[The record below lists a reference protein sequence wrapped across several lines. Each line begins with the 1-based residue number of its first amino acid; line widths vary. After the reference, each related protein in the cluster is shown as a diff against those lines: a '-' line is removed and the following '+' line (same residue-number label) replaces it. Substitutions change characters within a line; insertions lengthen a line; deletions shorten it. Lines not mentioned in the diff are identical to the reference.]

1 MFVFG
6 KQYATNIG
14 EICHN
19 DLHQNVAYL
28 IILGT
33 TDDVTVV
40 DKSGAHHTAPAI
52 LVKPMAEHS
61 VAQSPNI
68 ACHIFLAPYS
78 SFAARL
84 RFAETLRKND
94 DESGIVELSTDAL
107 PFHSQM
113 SGPEICGVL
122 DDLVG
127 GIDTNIDP
135 RLCAMLAD
143 LDKAPFKSTLADIA
157 VDYDLSPSRLRVLAK
172 EQIGVPLSNLLLW
185 RKLVMALEVLA
196 SGSILSEAA
205 QAGGFSDQA
214 HFSRTTRKMFGITP
228 FSSTFTFN

>member
-14 EICHN
+14 EVCYN

-28 IILGT
+28 IILGK

-40 DKSGAHHTAPAI
+40 DKSGATHTAPAI
-52 LVKPMAEHS
+52 LIKPMVEHF
-61 VAQSPNI
+61 VVQSSNVG
-68 ACHIFLAPYS
+68 CHIFLAPYS
-78 SFAARL
+78 SFAL
-84 RFAETLRKND
+84 SLRKNLNNN
-94 DESGIVELSTDAL
+94 EIVELEAGVL

-113 SGPEICGVL
+113 TGSEICGIL

-127 GIDTNIDP
+127 GIDPNIDP
-135 RLCAMLAD
+135 RLSAMLAD

-157 VDYDLSPSRLRVLAK
+157 VDYDLSTSRLRTLAK
-172 EQIGVPLSNLLLW
+172 EQIGVSLSNLLLW
-185 RKLVMALEVLA
+185 RKLIKALEVLA

-228 FSSTFTFN
+228 FSSTSTLN

>member
-40 DKSGAHHTAPAI
+40 DRSGAHHTAPAI
-52 LVKPMAEHS
+52 LVKPMAEHL
-61 VAQSPNI
+61 VAQSSNI
-68 ACHIFLAPYS
+68 ARHIFLAPYS
-78 SFAARL
+78 SLAVK
-84 RFAETLRKND
+84 LRKSVN
-94 DESGIVELSTDAL
+94 ESENEIVELPQDTL
-107 PFHSQM
+107 PFDSKM
-113 SGPEICGVL
+113 AGPEIYKVL
-122 DDLVG
+122 DELVG
-127 GIDTNIDP
+127 GIDPNLDP
-135 RLCAMLAD
+135 RLSAMLLE
-143 LDKAPFKSTLADIA
+143 LDKAPFKSTLAEIA

-172 EQIGVPLSNLLLW
+172 EQIGVSLSNLLLW
-185 RKLVMALEVLA
+185 RKLVKAFEVLA

-228 FSSTFTFN
+228 YTSTSTLS

>member
-40 DKSGAHHTAPAI
+40 DKSGARHTAPAI
-52 LVKPMAEHS
+52 LVKPMAEHF
-61 VAQSPNI
+61 VVQSSNV

-78 SFAARL
+78 SLAARL
-84 RFAETLRKND
+84 RKSTND
-94 DESGIVELSTDAL
+94 NEIEELSKDAF
-107 PFHSQM
+107 PFHSKM
-113 SGPEICGVL
+113 TGPEICKVL
-122 DDLVG
+122 DELVG
-127 GIDTNIDP
+127 GIDPDIDP
-135 RLCAMLAD
+135 RLSAMLAD

-172 EQIGVPLSNLLLW
+172 EQIGVSLSNLLLW
-185 RKLVMALEVLA
+185 RKLVKALEVLA

-228 FSSTFTFN
+228 HSSTSTLI

>member
-14 EICHN
+14 EVSHN

-28 IILGT
+28 IILGM

-40 DKSGAHHTAPAI
+40 DKSGAHHTARAI
-52 LVKPMAEHS
+52 LVKPMVEHS
-61 VAQSPNI
+61 VVENSNST
-68 ACHIFLAPYS
+68 CHIFLAPYS
-78 SFAARL
+78 SFAA
-84 RFAETLRKND
+84 TLSRQVD
-94 DESGIVELSTDAL
+94 DGEIVELQNDAL
-107 PFHSQM
+107 PFHSKM
-113 SGPEICGVL
+113 TCSEICSIL

-127 GIDTNIDP
+127 GIDPSIDP
-135 RLCAMLAD
+135 RLAAMLAD

-157 VDYDLSPSRLRVLAK
+157 VNYDLSPSRLRVLAK
-172 EQIGVPLSNLLLW
+172 QQIGVSLSNILLW
-185 RKLVMALEVLA
+185 RKLVTALEVLA

-214 HFSRTTRKMFGITP
+214 HFTRTTRKMFGITP
-228 FSSTFTFN
+228 YSSASTLS